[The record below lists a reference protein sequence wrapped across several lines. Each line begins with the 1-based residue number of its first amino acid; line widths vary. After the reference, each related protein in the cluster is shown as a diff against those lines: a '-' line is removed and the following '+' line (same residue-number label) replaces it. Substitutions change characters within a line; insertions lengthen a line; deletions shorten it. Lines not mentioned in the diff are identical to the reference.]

1 MASSSETLDNAD
13 VSIASSPATPRPSSF
28 TDAAT
33 APQLPEFVCTSFQ
46 AREVAENASAD
57 ASAAMTR
64 TPPSFQDI
72 LLPTLTLTVQ
82 ISKAIEVAE
91 TLQTLRDS
99 IPTECA
105 TAYVAFERSLEHV
118 QAAIRDLHVTH
129 DRALNLVRAEFQQ
142 HSEDFGRLPLM
153 DAD

>member
-1 MASSSETLDNAD
+1 MAASSETPDKAD
-13 VSIASSPATPRPSSF
+13 VSIDSSPATPRPSSF
-28 TDAAT
+28 PDAAT
-33 APQLPEFVCTSFQ
+33 TPEFVCTSFQ
-46 AREVAENASAD
+46 AREVAEHAAASA
-57 ASAAMTR
+57 SAEMMR
-64 TPPSFQDI
+64 TPPSFQEI

-91 TLQTLRDS
+91 TLQILRDS

-118 QAAIRDLHVTH
+118 QAAIRDLHVAH
-129 DRALNLVRAEFQQ
+129 DRALNLVRNEFQR
-142 HSEDFGRLPLM
+142 HSSDFGRLPLM